1 MTTKKKAKMLKK
13 EQKLLE
19 RAEREENY
27 KVAATWRVLLLPM
40 NSSASVMFMMLM
52 MYVSYY
58 AAGPVG
64 LGTVVASLIITGSRI
79 LDAITDPIVGFVL
92 DRLNGKFG
100 KIRPFFVIGY
110 ILLALS
116 TIVMFFTSHL
126 VPESIRLIYFIIL
139 YAIYIIGYTFTNI
152 AGVSAQPVL
161 TNDPKQRPLI
171 GGLSSI
177 YTTVFA
183 TAIGM
188 VIPLYLI
195 PKYGGFNNPAFFQEL
210 VMIVVIVAG
219 VFYGLAV
226 AAIWSDDNVKKLDIS
241 DVNAPKIKMKDMWKI
256 IKGNRPLQMFMFS
269 IISDKFAQSIAS
281 NAVIGIMLFGIII
294 GNYSLSGYIQ
304 PITMVVNVIA
314 IIFAVRYAGK
324 VGLKKGYLF
333 IIKGGII
340 IYASLFLL
348 ILLGDP
354 SQIGFDQIGFMTIA
368 FFILF
373 VLAAGF
379 NMAAIATSSPMI
391 SDVIDY
397 QTYISGRFTP
407 GTIASVHSFIDK
419 VISSITPTF
428 VGLVIAAIGFKE
440 AFPDVDTPYSS
451 SILWV
456 TILLAYGSVII
467 GWIISI
473 IAMKFYPLTLEK
485 MEEIQIDIKERRN
498 KIDLDEEGK

>member
-1 MTTKKKAKMLKK
+1 MTTKKEAKKLKR
-13 EQKLLE
+13 EQKKLD
-19 RAEREENY
+19 RAEREKKY
-27 KVAATWRVLLLPM
+27 KVAETWRILLFPM
-40 NSSASVMFMMLM
+40 NSSASVTFMMLM

-79 LDAITDPIVGFVL
+79 LDAVTDPIVGFVL
-92 DRLNGKFG
+92 DRIDGKFG

-110 ILLALS
+110 LLLALS
-116 TIVMFFTSHL
+116 TLTMFFTSHL
-126 VPESIRLIYFIIL
+126 VPESIRLIYFILL
-139 YAIYIIGYTFTNI
+139 YTVYIVGYTFTNI

-177 YTTVFA
+177 YTTIFA

-188 VIPLYLI
+188 LIPLYLV
-195 PKYGGFNNPAFFQEL
+195 PKYGGFNNPGLFQEL
-210 VMIVVIVAG
+210 VVIVVIIAG

-226 AAIWSDDNVKKLDIS
+226 AAIWADDNVKNLDID
-241 DVNAPKIKMKDMWKI
+241 DVHKTKLKMKDTWKI
-256 IKGNRPLQMFMFS
+256 IKGNRPLQMYMFS
-269 IISDKFAQSIAS
+269 VLSDKFAQSIAS
-281 NAVIGIMLFGIII
+281 NAVLSIMLFGIII
-294 GNYSLSGYIQ
+294 GNYSLYGYVH
-304 PITMVVNVIA
+304 PVTMIINVIA

-324 VGLKKGYLF
+324 VGLKKGYLVV
-333 IIKGGII
+333 IKGGILV
-340 IYASLFLL
+340 YTSLALL

-354 SQIGFDQIGFMTIA
+354 SQISFNNIGFMTIS
-368 FFILF
+368 FFTLF
-373 VLAAGF
+373 ILAAGF
-379 NMAAIATSSPMI
+379 NMAAIATSSPML

-407 GTIASVHSFIDK
+407 GVIASVHSFIDK
-419 VISSITPTF
+419 IISSVTPTF

-440 AFPDVDTPYSS
+440 AFPDVDTPYST

-456 TILLAYGSVII
+456 TVLLTYGTVVI
-467 GWIISI
+467 GWIISL

-485 MEEIQIDIKERRN
+485 MEEIQVDIKERRN
-498 KIDLDEEGK
+498 NMDVEE